1 MSEMTEID
9 TPYIFMGDV
18 KKPINTI
25 DLKRK

>member
-1 MSEMTEID
+1 MSEMTEIA
-9 TPYIFMGDV
+9 TPYIFMGDE